1 MRYLFL
7 SISQKNAMTA
17 KRPKISSVEPSVVV
31 AAEVTA
37 GVARVA
43 AVDVLPH
50 PPPQLPP
57 LDIDGVVFVLLAVLG
72 AVTGAEPVAE
82 FADSVPGAGVERTGF
97 IKIPAGVPTLTS
109 RAPEGLAVLR
119 PLRIATFKASR

>member
-17 KRPKISSVEPSVVV
+17 KRPKISSVEPGVVV
-31 AAEVTA
+31 AAEVTT

-57 LDIDGVVFVLLAVLG
+57 LAPDIDGVVFVLLAVLG

-82 FADSVPGAGVERTGF
+82 SAPTITGAELEIIGIENT
-97 IKIPAGVPTLTS
+97 PGVPN
-109 RAPEGLAVLR
+109 RNPEGFCTRTLLE
-119 PLRIATFKASR
+119 IATFKASR